1 MFYIFKAGFKIWIVV
16 TMIGSHTNCYSM
28 KWLSNMQMGI
38 MHNIWPLIPSWNFLE
53 KQNQFDPI
61 NEKGVP
67 TS

>member
-16 TMIGSHTNCYSM
+16 TMIDSHTNCYSM

-38 MHNIWPLIPSWNFLE
+38 MHNNWPLIPSWNFLE
-53 KQNQFDPI
+53 KKNQFDPI
-61 NEKGVP
+61 NEKGIP